1 MNHQTLKSLESISDE
16 ELERIL
22 AVRPATAELFATT
35 PDSYFLDLLASIDR
49 SLLDKLMSE
58 HKYARG
64 EIIFKE
70 GDRGDSMYLIRSG
83 RVVVV
88 KGDLDLEASATTP
101 TILGYRGPGEII
113 GEMALLEGRPRSA
126 SIIAVER
133 LRMLKISRESF
144 QELLNSE
151 PALGMSIM
159 ASLSARLRAADTV
172 RDADTQ
178 VGKHLVKQVSELR
191 TEKQQ
196 LLEIQ
201 RLREETSNFIIHDLR
216 NPLGIVNGVIHML
229 EMVLPE
235 EILEDNQKLLDA
247 AKSASGRMQLLVD
260 SLLDVARLEAG
271 RDEFNLTPMNIQ
283 TVIEKAIGRVAP
295 TLELSDITVAVQVD
309 DDMPAFIADEEKIDR
324 VLTNLIDNAIKYTPD
339 GGKITVTAVR
349 EDDHVKIGVND
360 TGPGI
365 PSEERERIFQ
375 RFAQVKGDRP
385 RRRGFGLGLTF
396 CQLAVEG
403 HGGRIWVEEGEN
415 GIGSRFMFTLPLS
428 Q

>member
-1 MNHQTLKSLESISDE
+1 MNRQILTSE

-35 PDSYFLDLLASIDR
+35 PDSYFLDLLASVDR
-49 SLLDKLMSE
+49 SLLDRLMSE
-58 HKYARG
+58 RKYERG

-88 KGDLDLEASATTP
+88 KGDLKNP

-113 GEMALLEGRPRSA
+113 GEMALLEGQPRSA

-151 PALGMSIM
+151 PAIGMSIM

-191 TEKQQ
+191 SEKQQ

-271 RDEFNLTPMNIQ
+271 RDEFKLTPMTIQ

-295 TLELSDITVAVQVD
+295 TLELSDITVTVQVD
-309 DDMPAFIADEEKIDR
+309 DAIPPTVMADEEKIDR

-339 GGKITVTAVR
+339 GGKISVTATR
-349 EDDHVKIGVND
+349 EDDHIKIGVND

-365 PSEERERIFQ
+365 PPEERERIFQ

-403 HGGRIWVEEGEN
+403 HGGQIWVEEGAN
-415 GIGSRFMFTLPLS
+415 GVGSRFVFTLPLS

>member
-1 MNHQTLKSLESISDE
+1 MNRQILTSE

-35 PDSYFLDLLASIDR
+35 PDSYFLDLLTSIDR
-49 SLLDKLMSE
+49 SLLNRLMSE
-58 HKYARG
+58 RKYERG

-83 RVVVV
+83 RVVVI
-88 KGDLDLEASATTP
+88 KGDLKNP

-113 GEMALLEGRPRSA
+113 GEMALLEGQPRSA

-151 PALGMSIM
+151 PAIGMSIM

-191 TEKQQ
+191 SEKQQ

-271 RDEFNLTPMNIQ
+271 RDEFKLTPMTIQ

-309 DDMPAFIADEEKIDR
+309 DAIPPTVMADEEKIDR

-339 GGKITVTAVR
+339 GGKISVTATR
-349 EDDHVKIGVND
+349 EDEHVKIGVND

-365 PSEERERIFQ
+365 PPEERERIFQ

-403 HGGRIWVEEGEN
+403 HGGRIWVEEGAN

-428 Q
+428 KDQ

>member
-1 MNHQTLKSLESISDE
+1 MNHQALKSE

-35 PDSYFLDLLASIDR
+35 PDSYFLDLLTSIDR
-49 SLLDKLMSE
+49 SLLDRLMSE
-58 HKYARG
+58 HKYERG
-64 EIIFKE
+64 GIIFKE

-88 KGDLDLEASATTP
+88 KGDLETP

-113 GEMALLEGRPRSA
+113 GEMALLEGQPRSA

-178 VGKHLVKQVSELR
+178 VGKHLTKQVSELR
-191 TEKQQ
+191 SEKQQ

-271 RDEFNLTPMNIQ
+271 RDEFKLSPMNIQ
-283 TVIEKAIGRVAP
+283 TVIEKAINRVAP

-309 DDMPAFIADEEKIDR
+309 DDMPTTYGTPTFMADEEKIDR

-396 CQLAVEG
+396 CQLVVEG
-403 HGGRIWVEEGEN
+403 HGGWIWVEEGAN
-415 GIGSRFMFTLPLS
+415 GIGSRFVFTLPLS
-428 Q
+428 QS